1 MKKFTVSVLAIAI
14 LVSLLG
20 SCASVSGGPANF
32 VTYEG
37 NLMVADVRYERL
49 VFANES
55 LGDVSVGANAY
66 AGKYALGDLS
76 ANDLS
81 TQGVNVFARY
91 YPFGKSFFAGL
102 GLGTAIQLGRF
113 GKDNYDVTSFLSI
126 AVVPELGWKI
136 DIGEEG
142 KFFIQPG
149 LKVPFISGEM
159 RYREK
164 DKNGNFTW
172 HGFNELHENS
182 LSYIIYPYF
191 GIGYAF

>member
-1 MKKFTVSVLAIAI
+1 
-14 LVSLLG
+14 
-20 SCASVSGGPANF
+20 
-32 VTYEG
+32 
-37 NLMVADVRYERL
+37 MVADVRYERL
-49 VFANES
+49 VFAGES
-55 LGDVSVGANAY
+55 LGANAY

-76 ANDLS
+76 TNDLS

-91 YPFGKSFFAGL
+91 YPLGKSFFAGL

-149 LKVPFISGEM
+149 LKVPFISGKLKFRNDPKTSGIDSWSNDSKYEA
-159 RYREK
+159 
-164 DKNGNFTW
+164 FT
-172 HGFNELHENS
+172 
-182 LSYIIYPYF
+182 IYPYF